1 MNALP
6 NELQNIHLETTT
18 SKCIYY
24 FFSASRTENEDY
36 VYDDSPLTKWEVI
49 LDGLAYLYLYP
60 HTDLQAYVRGSTD
73 DTAYGFFAFTK
84 AVSEQEARTNLNLPY
99 GTLERR
105 LGYDIK
111 DYITVVRLTNNC
123 CFQKGFFETETPQ
136 YTRFTF
142 QYSHEDT
149 DWELEEDFVKDIFQ
163 NIASSSVIDRFVV
176 RHCKGDTEFAHNLHA
191 FFVTKEPTTFPEV
204 PLLLHGTLEPALK
217 DEEFEF
223 NNVINCR
230 CSLNHTILKQ
240 NIL

>member
-1 MNALP
+1 MNTRFLIRYHVQYFVFCLIINPNFLIDSSFKVLIFLP
-6 NELQNIHLETTT
+6 RSDT
-18 SKCIYY
+18 C
-24 FFSASRTENEDY
+24 FF
-36 VYDDSPLTKWEVI
+36 
-49 LDGLAYLYLYP
+49 
-60 HTDLQAYVRGSTD
+60 H
-73 DTAYGFFAFTK
+73 F
-84 AVSEQEARTNLNLPY
+84 
-99 GTLERR
+99 
-105 LGYDIK
+105 
-111 DYITVVRLTNNC
+111 C
-123 CFQKGFFETETPQ
+123 CFQKGFFETKTPQ